1 MDLCLTVSKILYC
14 IENGERLT
22 EVYCTLESMGQPHV
36 TEDLGW
42 SNSYKK
48 KSEWEG
54 ICGEAVVN
62 YCKLHS
68 GYFPSKVRSN
78 VKVFIYQLMHNRV
91 ALKEY

>member
-1 MDLCLTVSKILYC
+1 MDLCLSVSKILYR

-22 EVYCTLESMGQPHV
+22 EVYRTVGSRGESLV

-42 SNSYKK
+42 SSSYRK

-54 ICGEAVVN
+54 DCGKAVVT
-62 YCKLHS
+62 YCKLHFW
-68 GYFPSKVRSN
+68 YFPSKVRSN

-91 ALKEY
+91 ALK